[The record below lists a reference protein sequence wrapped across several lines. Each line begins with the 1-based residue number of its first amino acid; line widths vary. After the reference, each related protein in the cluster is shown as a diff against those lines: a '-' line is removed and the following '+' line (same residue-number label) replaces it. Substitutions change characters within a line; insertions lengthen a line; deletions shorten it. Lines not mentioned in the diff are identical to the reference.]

1 MRNLEL
7 DLQKIKGRITEKN
20 LKQEELANDL
30 GITVQALGN
39 KLSGR
44 TDFKHSELTK
54 VFTKLQVTKEE
65 LPIFF
70 KL

>member
-1 MRNLEL
+1 MRKLEL

-20 LKQEELANDL
+20 FKQEEIANDL

-44 TDFKHSELTK
+44 TDFKHSELTRI
-54 VFTKLQVTKEE
+54 FTKLQVSKEE

>member
-1 MRNLEL
+1 MEL
-7 DLQKIKGRITEKN
+7 DLQKIKGRIIEKDF
-20 LKQEELANDL
+20 KQEEIANDL

-54 VFTKLQVTKEE
+54 IFTKLQISKEE

-70 KL
+70 NL

>member
-1 MRNLEL
+1 MEI
-7 DLQKIKGRITEKN
+7 DLQKIKGRIAEKN
-20 LKQEELANDL
+20 FKKEKIAKDLK
-30 GITVQALGN
+30 ITVQTLRN

-54 VFTKLQVTKEE
+54 IFTKLQVTKEE
-65 LPIFF
+65 LPNFF

>member
-1 MRNLEL
+1 MRKLEL
-7 DLQKIKGRITEKN
+7 DLQKIKGRIIEKDF
-20 LKQEELANDL
+20 KQEEIANDL

-54 VFTKLQVTKEE
+54 IFTKLQISKEE

-70 KL
+70 NL

>member
-1 MRNLEL
+1 MRKLEL

-20 LKQEELANDL
+20 FKQEEIANDL
-30 GITVQALGN
+30 GITIQALGN

-44 TDFKHSELTK
+44 TDFKHSELTRI
-54 VFTKLQVTKEE
+54 FTKLQVSKEE

>member
-1 MRNLEL
+1 MEL
-7 DLQKIKGRITEKN
+7 DLQKIKGRIIEKDF
-20 LKQEELANDL
+20 KQEEIANDL

-54 VFTKLQVTKEE
+54 IFTKLQISKEE

-70 KL
+70 IL

>member
-1 MRNLEL
+1 MEL

-20 LKQEELANDL
+20 LKQEEVANDL

-54 VFTKLQVTKEE
+54 VFTILQITKEE

>member
-1 MRNLEL
+1 MLEL
-7 DLQKIKGRITEKN
+7 DLQKIKGRITEKKF
-20 LKQEELANDL
+20 KQEEIANEL

-44 TDFKHSELTK
+44 TDFKHSELTRI
-54 VFTKLQVTKEE
+54 FTKLQVSKEE

>member
-1 MRNLEL
+1 MEL
-7 DLQKIKGRITEKN
+7 DLQKIRGRIAEKGF
-20 LKQEELANDL
+20 KQEEIANEL
-30 GITVQALGN
+30 KITVQALGN

-44 TDFKHSELTK
+44 TDFKHSELTNI
-54 VFTKLQVTKEE
+54 FTKLQVTKEE

>member
-1 MRNLEL
+1 MEL

-20 LKQEELANDL
+20 FKQEEIANDL

-44 TDFKHSELTK
+44 TDFKHSELTRI
-54 VFTKLQVTKEE
+54 FTKLQVSKEE

>member
-1 MRNLEL
+1 MRKLEL
-7 DLQKIKGRITEKN
+7 DLQKIKGRIIEKDF
-20 LKQEELANDL
+20 KQEEIANDL

-44 TDFKHSELTK
+44 TDFKHSELTRI
-54 VFTKLQVTKEE
+54 FTKLQVSKEE

>member
-1 MRNLEL
+1 MEL

-20 LKQEELANDL
+20 FKQEEIANDL
-30 GITVQALGN
+30 GITIQALGN

-44 TDFKHSELTK
+44 TDFKHSELTRI
-54 VFTKLQVTKEE
+54 FTKLQVSKEE

>member
-1 MRNLEL
+1 MKNLEL

-54 VFTKLQVTKEE
+54 IFTKLQVTKEE

>member
-1 MRNLEL
+1 MEL
-7 DLQKIKGRITEKN
+7 DLQKIKGRITEKKI
-20 LKQEELANDL
+20 KQKEIANDL

-54 VFTKLQVTKEE
+54 IFTKLQITKKE

-70 KL
+70 KS

>member
-1 MRNLEL
+1 MEL

-54 VFTKLQVTKEE
+54 IFTKLQVTKEE

>member
-1 MRNLEL
+1 MEL
-7 DLQKIKGRITEKN
+7 DLQKIKEIIIEKDF
-20 LKQEELANDL
+20 KQEEIANDL

-54 VFTKLQVTKEE
+54 IFTKLQISKEE

-70 KL
+70 NL

>member
-1 MRNLEL
+1 MEL
-7 DLQKIKGRITEKN
+7 DLQKIKGKIAEKN
-20 LKQEELANDL
+20 IKQEEIANEL
-30 GITVQALGN
+30 GITIQALGN
-39 KLSGR
+39 KLANR

-54 VFTKLQVTKEE
+54 IFTILQITKEE

>member
-1 MRNLEL
+1 MEI
-7 DLQKIKGRITEKN
+7 DLQKIKGRIAEKN
-20 LKQEELANDL
+20 FKKEEIAKDLK
-30 GITVQALGN
+30 ITVQALRN

-54 VFTKLQVTKEE
+54 IFTKLQVTKEE
-65 LPIFF
+65 LPNFF

>member
-1 MRNLEL
+1 MNL

-20 LKQEELANDL
+20 FKQEEIADEL

-54 VFTKLQVTKEE
+54 IFTKLQVTREE

>member
-1 MRNLEL
+1 MEL

>member
-1 MRNLEL
+1 M
-7 DLQKIKGRITEKN
+7 QKIRGRIAEKN
-20 LKQEELANDL
+20 IKQEELSKEL

-39 KLSGR
+39 KLANR
-44 TDFKHSELTK
+44 RDFKHSELTK
-54 VFTKLQVTKEE
+54 IFTKLQITKEE

>member
-1 MRNLEL
+1 MEL

-20 LKQEELANDL
+20 FKQEEIASDL
-30 GITVQALGN
+30 GITIQALGN
-39 KLSGR
+39 KLAGR

-54 VFTKLQVTKEE
+54 LFTKLNISKEE
-65 LPIFF
+65 LPVFF